1 MAAKRRRTLRVGKIT
16 LKLTFPSN
24 PGLFDVYREIGEEM
38 GVPFIFEENKGN
50 GPWAIDIFNEW
61 ALKIGIAFIQRHP
74 AHNRRTGR
82 LRGSVSLAPPQTK
95 EAKKKRAKRAR
106 ERQHDDEMQAKYLAW
121 YKDRYGG
128 T

>member
-1 MAAKRRRTLRVGKIT
+1 MTAKPWRTLRVGTIT
-16 LKLTFPSN
+16 VEFTPPPKRTLLT
-24 PGLFDVYREIGEEM
+24 VYREIGEEM
-38 GVPFIFEENKGN
+38 GVPFPLEQWD
-50 GPWAIDIFNEW
+50 GPSAIDAFNEW
-61 ALKIGIAFIQRHP
+61 ALKIGYAFIGRHP

-82 LRGSVSLAPPQTK
+82 LRGSVALSHPPSK

-106 ERQHDDEMQAKYLAW
+106 EREHDDEMKAKYLAW